1 MEKILD
7 WFASFPA
14 GWAVFLSSL
23 LPIVELRGAIPL
35 GIGMGMGPWESF
47 LIAYAGSSLP
57 VPLLIF
63 FFKPIM
69 AWLRSRKVFKP
80 AAEWIHR
87 RTERRSAKVRKYSLL
102 GLFIFVAI
110 PIPTTGVWTGSM
122 IASFL
127 NIRAKHAIPV
137 ILAGNLAAGILVLA
151 ISHSIT
157 LL

>member
-7 WFASFPA
+7 WFTSFPA
-14 GWAVFLSSL
+14 VWAVLLSSV
-23 LPIVELRGAIPL
+23 LPVIELRGAIPL
-35 GIGMGMGPWESF
+35 GIGMGMGLWETF
-47 LIAYAGSSLP
+47 ILAYVGSCLP

-69 AWLRSRKVFKP
+69 AWLRGTKIFRPF
-80 AAEWIHR
+80 AEWLHR
-87 RTERRSAKVRKYSLL
+87 RTERRSTKMRRYSLL

-137 ILAGNLAAGILVLA
+137 IMAGNLVAGILVLT
-151 ISHSIT
+151 ISYHIF
-157 LL
+157 